1 LHTHLEIS
9 MSRLSRARSL
19 AFVLGAFACASLPD
33 TGLAQSA
40 ADRDAVKRAA
50 LDYVEGFYEG
60 DSTKLARG
68 IRPEVYKYGFW
79 RPADKTTYSGSRMS
93 YDDMFAYAR
102 RVRENNRQ
110 APASA
115 PKEVVIYEVLDQTA
129 TAKLTASWGTDYLLL
144 GKYDGRW
151 MISHVIWQSPPP
163 NATAAKE

>member
-1 LHTHLEIS
+1 
-9 MSRLSRARSL
+9 MSSVFRARTL
-19 AFVLGAFACASLPD
+19 PFVIGAVACA
-33 TGLAQSA
+33 LAPRIAHTQTD
-40 ADRDAVKRAA
+40 ADREAVKRAA

-68 IRPEVYKYGFW
+68 IRPEVYKFGFW
-79 RPADKTTYSGSRMS
+79 RPADKTTYSGSRMT

-115 PKEVVIYEVLDQTA
+115 PKDIVIYEVLDQTA
-129 TAKLTASWGTDYLLL
+129 TAKLTASWGIDYLLL
-144 GKYDGRW
+144 GKYDGKW

-163 NATAAKE
+163 NATAAKDQ